1 MDGAHQPNE
10 QMTSYWCRFD
20 LTPAVVSLLV
30 LYPGFGSFEQGVH
43 RPFQDVTRAMNVA
56 PEKVCVQTCTFCGQ
70 FQGFRQKSLSVAL
83 LAEPCPWDLDVAQTA
98 ASLTFLMNTNTGVF
112 LNVNGFLCP
121 LLDACIVSAHCRGR
135 TWWLEFSSLLR
146 AFFFFLSFS
155 CRTGSGVW
163 SLKRLSGSCWG
174 SPVLNTQISK
184 FQGNIYLPLWELLVL
199 DGDSSCIRLAENLW
213 GSLDTGRLLIP
224 GE

>member
-1 MDGAHQPNE
+1 
-10 QMTSYWCRFD
+10 MTSSWCRFD

-43 RPFQDVTRAMNVA
+43 RHFQDVTRAMNVP
-56 PEKVCVQTCTFCGQ
+56 PEKVCVQICKFCEQ
-70 FQGFRQKSLSVAL
+70 FQGLRQKSLSVAL
-83 LAEPCPWDLDVAQTA
+83 LAEPCPWDLDVVQTA

-121 LLDACIVSAHCRGR
+121 LLDACSVSAHCRGR

-146 AFFFFLSFS
+146 AFFFFFLFPPTELALEFEVQNGFLEVAEEALYLIPKSASF
-155 CRTGSGVW
+155 GE
-163 SLKRLSGSCWG
+163 
-174 SPVLNTQISK
+174 I
-184 FQGNIYLPLWELLVL
+184 IYLPLWELLVL

-213 GSLDTGRLLIP
+213 GSLETGRLLIP